1 MHGMN
6 HNDARRP
13 QARIHRGG
21 RASMHRGT
29 ACLLAALLMLML
41 PLPSSSAAGFT
52 LCTDGIQATAE
63 YLCGEIGPRPAGTD
77 AERAACDWLQ
87 LRLED
92 VGFCEAEGTLL
103 RCAFAAP
110 QGIESENL
118 VAICNAGRTDLPLI
132 SIVAHYD
139 SVNAS
144 PGARDNA
151 AAVGILLELARALGP
166 EAAQLPCEI
175 RMVFLGS
182 EENGYHGAG
191 AYVQS
196 LSELDRARHLAAFN
210 MDISAASPEDG
221 AEPVIYILGG
231 FQADGR
237 YMDAEL
243 LPECTNRV
251 AQAAARAWEAAHGQ
265 VPKLFV
271 YGQSDHVR
279 FHEAKLEAVNLCWRR
294 IEDGLPCL
302 PASYHQSTDVPADL
316 DWEAAAQA
324 GACIL
329 DAIGL
334 LCEAESA

>member
-1 MHGMN
+1 MHGTN
-6 HNDARRP
+6 LYDAQRP

-21 RASMHRGT
+21 RASIHRRT
-29 ACLLAALLMLML
+29 ICLLAALLALAL
-41 PLPSSSAAGFT
+41 PLSGSAAEFA
-52 LCTDGIQATAE
+52 LRADGIRATVK
-63 YLCGEIGPRPAGTD
+63 YLCDEVGPRPAGTD
-77 AERAACDWLQ
+77 AERAACDWLR

-92 VGFCEAEGTLL
+92 IGFCEAEGTLR

-110 QGIESENL
+110 QEIESENL

-139 SVNAS
+139 SVDAS

-175 RMVFLGS
+175 RMAFLGS

-196 LSELDRARHLAAFN
+196 LSEQDRARHLAAFN

-237 YMDAEL
+237 YMDAEF

-265 VPKLFV
+265 APKLFV

-302 PASYHQSTDVPADL
+302 PASYHQPTDVPADL
-316 DWEAAAQA
+316 DWEAASQT

-329 DAIGL
+329 DAIDL